1 MNNLLDKRSRFAPS
15 IGCLQVYCP
24 LPWLLAP
31 TLPETTMPRWRLLSM
46 FTAEPVGPV
55 VLPVRDIRV
64 LYGLRQEHYE
74 GFVESQMPAAHEFYC
89 PMEALMQPDGDKDPA
104 MQALMART
112 SAAANF
118 MSLPEPGAADAPLPR
133 PTARSPASAPRRRA
147 ASPPSMR
154 YIDSLYG

>member
-1 MNNLLDKRSRFAPS
+1 MLFRS
-15 IGCLQVYCP
+15 
-24 LPWLLAP
+24 
-31 TLPETTMPRWRLLSM
+31 PETTLPRWRLLPM
-46 FTAEPVGPV
+46 FQAEPVGPI

-64 LYGLRQEHYE
+64 LYGLKQEHYV
-74 GFVESQMPAAHEFYC
+74 GFAESQMPAAHEFFC
-89 PMEALMQPDGDKDPA
+89 PMEALMQPGGDNDPQ

-118 MSLPEPGAADAPLPR
+118 MSLPEPGGQDQPMPR
-133 PTARSPASAPRRRA
+133 PTARSPASAPRHRT

>member
-1 MNNLLDKRSRFAPS
+1 
-15 IGCLQVYCP
+15 
-24 LPWLLAP
+24 
-31 TLPETTMPRWRLLSM
+31 MPRWRLLSM
-46 FTAEPVGPV
+46 FLAEPTGPV

-74 GFVESQMPAAHEFYC
+74 GFVESQMPAPHEFFC
-89 PMEALMQPDGDKDPA
+89 PMDALIQPDGDKNPQ

-118 MSLPEPGAADAPLPR
+118 MSLPEPGTIETPLLR
-133 PTARSPASAPRRRA
+133 PTARSPASAPLRG

-154 YIDSLYG
+154 FIDSLYG